1 MTKPLLHTLP
11 DAMIGERVVVRRY
24 ADEDA
29 PAFHRALEE
38 VREHLRPRLPGF
50 EQTRSYDDVLEAIRR
65 THAQCALRESFSAG
79 VWGGE
84 PAVLYGEVHLRSAD
98 WEVPSF
104 DLSYW
109 VHPAAQGRGYLS
121 EAVRLFLDLAF
132 NTLGARRVAI
142 LCEPHNARSRR
153 LAERLGFVLEGCLR
167 QTALGPDRQPCDLL
181 VFSLTDK
188 EFAHRQATSAGG
200 E

>member
-1 MTKPLLHTLP
+1 MTNPILHTLP
-11 DAMIGERVVVRRY
+11 NAVIGERVVVRHY

-29 PAFHRALEE
+29 PALHRALEE
-38 VREHLRPRLPGF
+38 AREHLRPWLPGF

-65 THAQCALRESFSAG
+65 TQAQWALRESFSVG
-79 VWGGE
+79 VWSCE
-84 PAVLYGEVHLRSAD
+84 RAVLYGEVRLRPAD

-109 VHPAAQGRGYLS
+109 AHPAAQGRGYLS
-121 EAVRLFLDLAF
+121 EAVRLVLDLAF

-142 LCEPHNARSRR
+142 LCEPRNARSRR

-167 QTALGPDRQPCDLL
+167 QAALGPDGQPCDLL
-181 VFSLTDK
+181 VFSLTDE
-188 EFAHRQATSAGG
+188 EFAHTQAKSA
-200 E
+200 ESE